1 MDQSRKDLSVPHSE
15 SRDPRRAQESIRNS
29 MCPQEGRDNN
39 RESVP
44 MRLREY
50 HVDGLAR
57 LDLPPSAPEQI
68 PFLRTLVTFPAMAGL
83 RFLKGEVSL
92 SH

>member
-1 MDQSRKDLSVPHSE
+1 MDQGREDLSVPHSE
-15 SRDPRRAQESIRNS
+15 SRDPRWTQESIRNS

-44 MRLREY
+44 TRLREY

-57 LDLPPSAPEQI
+57 LDLPPSAPEQM
-68 PFLRTLVTFPAMAGL
+68 PFLRTLVTFPGMAGL
-83 RFLKGEVSL
+83 CFLNGEVSL
-92 SH
+92 NH